1 MMKKTLQDAIATLP
15 PEIFRAYDIRGI
27 FGKTLNTQWAELI
40 GMAIG
45 REARSRNQSC
55 MTVAYDGRLSS
66 VELSNALIQGLLNS
80 GINVINIG
88 LAPTPA
94 LYFSTVNLETGSGVM
109 VTGSHN
115 PTDYNGFKIM
125 LGGHT
130 LCGNEI
136 SALCD
141 RIKGQDFSSAP
152 VIQSG
157 QLSHADIR
165 NSYLQQVRDAH
176 PIAAVSDAT
185 SPTTTGNKPLKVV
198 VDCGNGVP
206 GPWIIELLGLCG
218 CDVIPLFC
226 DVDGTFPNH
235 HPNPE
240 EIENLQQLIHSVLE
254 HRADIGL
261 ALDGDGDRL
270 GVVTNTGAV
279 ISADQLICLFADR
292 MLLLHPGAEIVHDVK
307 SSLSLSKLIREKGG
321 IATMW
326 QCGHSMIKNRM
337 QQTGALMGGEFSGHL
352 FFADH
357 WYGFDDGLYSSVR
370 LLSELANSG
379 VNADQLFAPY
389 PQPLATPMINI
400 KVCEAEKFK
409 LIDELKKQSF
419 VPGTCYTIDG
429 LRVEYGDGWFG
440 IRASNTTPV
449 LTLRIEADNPSA
461 LTRLKQLI
469 QKKLKL
475 VNPDLQIPELAVTNY
490 TNTIDRES

>member
-1 MMKKTLQDAIATLP
+1 MKKTLQDAIATIP
-15 PEIFRAYDIRGI
+15 AEIFRAYDIRGI
-27 FGKTLNTQWAELI
+27 YGKTLNADWAELI
-40 GMAIG
+40 GLAIG
-45 REARSRNQSC
+45 SEARLRDQSSL
-55 MTVAYDGRLSS
+55 TVAYDGRLSS
-66 VELSNALIQGLLNS
+66 IELSNALIRGLLNS
-80 GINVINIG
+80 GIDVINIG

-94 LYFSTVNLETGSGVM
+94 LYYSTVALDTGSGVM

-130 LCGNEI
+130 LCGDEI
-136 SALCD
+136 SALWQ
-141 RIKGQDFSSAP
+141 RIKKQNLNCTQA
-152 VIQSG
+152 G
-157 QLSHADIR
+157 QLSHANIR
-165 NSYLQQVRDAH
+165 SGYLQKVCDAH
-176 PIAAVSDAT
+176 PIDTA
-185 SPTTTGNKPLKVV
+185 GKPLKVAI
-198 VDCGNGVP
+198 DCGNGVP
-206 GPWIIELLGLCG
+206 GPWITELLELCN
-218 CDVIPLFC
+218 CEVIPLFC

-240 EIENLQQLIHSVLE
+240 EIENLQQLIHCVVKE
-254 HRADIGL
+254 QADIGL

-270 GVVTNTGAV
+270 GVVTNSGAV
-279 ISADQLICLFADR
+279 ITSDQLICLFADR
-292 MLLLHPGAEIVHDVK
+292 LLQQHPGAEVVHDVK

-337 QQTGALMGGEFSGHL
+337 RQTNALMGGEFSGHL

-370 LLSELANSG
+370 LLSELAKSG
-379 VNADQLFAPY
+379 VSADQLFAVY

-400 KVCEAEKFK
+400 KVSEAEKFQ
-409 LIDELKKQSF
+409 LIDDLIKQPF
-419 VPGTCYTIDG
+419 EAATCHTIDG
-429 LRVEYGDGWFG
+429 LRVEYEDGWFG

-461 LTRLKQLI
+461 LARLQQLI
-469 QKKLKL
+469 KKKLKL

-490 TNTIDRES
+490 TNTIDREP